1 MKPDFE
7 LRLKSQVDF
16 PSPSKV
22 ASDVIVLARNP
33 NIEISKVAQAVSRD
47 PAMTAKILRIANSAF
62 YAQRRPSQNLRQAL
76 VIIGL
81 NAALTLALSFSLVST
96 LRSVQPKGIDYRRFW
111 RRTLLAATAS
121 KAFSEASFPAVSEDV
136 FLAALLQDVGI
147 LAIDRTSRD
156 FYGSLPLDAT
166 HAALMQHEKTQLGED
181 HSAASALLLKW
192 WNLPGVLWQAVQH
205 SHDPENAGP
214 AKSEQGRFTRC
225 VALGSELAEAA
236 LSSDRKAALG
246 KVSSRARELLE
257 MDQEEFTEV
266 VTRVLKLIPEAEEL
280 YETSIIATEDAE
292 NLLAQARELLTVRN
306 LHTLQEVHTLQE
318 TTNVLLSRTEQ
329 LEDAT
334 RRDPL
339 TGVLNRGWL
348 DGRLTNE
355 LIQAI
360 KMGRPLSIA
369 VVDVDHLKKVN
380 DRWGQEAGDGV
391 LHACAQAMQNHL
403 RDSDAVARFA
413 DDEFVTLLPGAN
425 EGTARNIC
433 QRMLMAVREAEYKVG
448 GDVIRPTVSMGVVTC
463 TPQRTFSNVGALLEA
478 AKDALYAAKLRGR
491 NRAETYE
498 DIAAAGG
505 RNSRP
510 RESA

>member
-1 MKPDFE
+1 
-7 LRLKSQVDF
+7 
-16 PSPSKV
+16 
-22 ASDVIVLARNP
+22 LA
-33 NIEISKVAQAVSRD
+33 
-47 PAMTAKILRIANSAF
+47 
-62 YAQRRPSQNLRQAL
+62 
-76 VIIGL
+76 
-81 NAALTLALSFSLVST
+81 
-96 LRSVQPKGIDYRRFW
+96 
-111 RRTLLAATAS
+111 
-121 KAFSEASFPAVSEDV
+121 
-136 FLAALLQDVGI
+136 
-147 LAIDRTSRD
+147 
-156 FYGSLPLDAT
+156 
-166 HAALMQHEKTQLGED
+166 
-181 HSAASALLLKW
+181 
-192 WNLPGVLWQAVQH
+192 
-205 SHDPENAGP
+205 
-214 AKSEQGRFTRC
+214 
-225 VALGSELAEAA
+225 
-236 LSSDRKAALG
+236 
-246 KVSSRARELLE
+246 KVSSRARDLLE

-306 LHTLQEVHTLQE
+306 LHALQEVHTLQE

-334 RRDPL
+334 RRDTL

-348 DGRLTNE
+348 DSRLTNE

-403 RDSDAVARFA
+403 RDSDAVARFVE
-413 DDEFVTLLPGAN
+413 DEFVTLLPGAD

-433 QRMLMAVREAEYKVG
+433 QRMLMAVREVGYKAG
-448 GDVIRPTVSMGVVTC
+448 ADVIHPTVSMGVVTC